1 MLRTRSEHKR
11 LNFAMFSVNKH
22 NRHMPVL
29 LLLMILKP
37 TKYIFSDSK
46 WANVLP
52 GGNGTN

>member
-1 MLRTRSEHKR
+1 MLRIRNEHKR
-11 LNFAMFSVNKH
+11 LNFTIFSVNKH
-22 NRHMPVL
+22 NKHMPVL